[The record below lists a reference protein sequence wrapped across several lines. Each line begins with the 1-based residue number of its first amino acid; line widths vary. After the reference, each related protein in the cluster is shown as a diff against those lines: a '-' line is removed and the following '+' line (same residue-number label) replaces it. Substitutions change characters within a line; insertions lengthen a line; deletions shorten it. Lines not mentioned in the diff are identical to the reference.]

1 MGSTASE
8 GGIVTGSRFIIYAA
22 RAGAKSFFEGISDPT
37 FFMTINKILDNSYY
51 KQYED
56 PKHGEVFTFE
66 SLRDFVVHPEGL
78 DIPDWLPFM
87 KALQA
92 QDNGSA
98 AKDLYWRMVK
108 FDEMLDPLVG
118 SEHELGPTVKVG
130 MPSPNLAGRR
140 GKEQVADWPLVSNRL
155 SSNSQVRIVRR
166 LKRDHPELAQS
177 LARGEFDSAR
187 AAGIAAGFVK
197 PSPPSLQLKDPAPTA
212 QKLLAKKG
220 KAWCLQLLEELSGL
234 LEEPVSE

>member
-1 MGSTASE
+1 M
-8 GGIVTGSRFIIYAA
+8 IGSRFIVYAA
-22 RAGAKSFFEGISDPT
+22 RAGARSFFEGISDPT
-37 FFMTINKILDNSYY
+37 FFMTINKILDDGYY

-56 PKHGEVFTFE
+56 PKHGEVFAFE

-108 FDEMLDPLVG
+108 LDEMLDPLIGFV
-118 SEHELGPTVKVG
+118 SDLGPPPEAGLANPSGKKRNDLDYHGNVG
-130 MPSPNLAGRR
+130 QQGNSS
-140 GKEQVADWPLVSNRL
+140 EYVA
-155 SSNSQVRIVRR
+155 RR
-166 LKRDHPELAQS
+166 LKRDAPELAAA
-177 LARGEFDSAR
+177 LARGEFPSAR

-197 PSPPSLQLKDPAPTA
+197 PSPPSLQLKEPLPTA

-220 KAWCLQLLEELSGL
+220 QEWCLQLLEELSEL
-234 LEEPVSE
+234 VL

>member
-1 MGSTASE
+1 MGRTSSE

-22 RAGAKSFFEGISDPT
+22 RAGARSFFEGISDPT
-37 FFMTINKILDNSYY
+37 FFMTINKILDDGYY

-66 SLRDFVVHPEGL
+66 SLRDFVVHSEGL

-108 FDEMLDPLVG
+108 LDEMLDPLIGFSLSMDSSRFAKTGDNQHTLAKAGPDIVRTLAEVG
-118 SEHELGPTVKVG
+118 GNSAAYLAARLKK
-130 MPSPNLAGRR
+130 AGRDDLLKQIGP
-140 GKEQVADWPLVSNRL
+140 GKQHQS
-155 SSNSQVRIVRR
+155 VR
-166 LKRDHPELAQS
+166 
-177 LARGEFDSAR
+177 SA
-187 AAGIAAGFVK
+187 AVEAGIITSF
-197 PSPPSLQLKDPAPTA
+197 PSIALKDPAPTA
-212 QKLLAKKG
+212 QKLLDKKG
-220 KAWCLQLLEELSGL
+220 QEWCLQLLEELSEL
-234 LEEPVSE
+234 VL

>member
-1 MGSTASE
+1 M
-8 GGIVTGSRFIIYAA
+8 TGSRFIIYAA
-22 RAGAKSFFEGISDPT
+22 RAGARSFFEGISDPT
-37 FFMTINKILDNSYY
+37 FFMTINKILDNGYY

-108 FDEMLDPLVG
+108 LDVMLDPLVG
-118 SEHELGPTVKVG
+118 SVPKLGNASFDG
-130 MPSPNLAGRR
+130 MPPLNPAGVNQHSKGAGRIPDHD
-140 GKEQVADWPLVSNRL
+140 KVS
-155 SSNSQVRIVRR
+155 SSWGTSEEYVVRR
-166 LKRDHPELAQS
+166 LKRDAPELAVA
-177 LARGEFDSAR
+177 LARGDFPSAR
-187 AAGIAAGFVK
+187 AAGIAAGFIK

-220 KAWCLQLLEELSGL
+220 QTWCLQLLEELSEL
-234 LEEPVSE
+234 VL

>member
-1 MGSTASE
+1 MSGTHFT
-8 GGIVTGSRFIIYAA
+8 VYAA
-22 RAGAKSFFEGISDPT
+22 RYGAKGFFEGISDPT
-37 FFMTINKILDNSYY
+37 FFLAINKILDNDYY

-56 PKHGEVFTFE
+56 PRHGEVFTFE

-78 DIPDWLPFM
+78 DIPNWTPFM

-108 FDEMLDPLVG
+108 IDAMLDPLVG
-118 SEHELGPTVKVG
+118 SVCGLGVAPHEG
-130 MPSPNLAGRR
+130 MPPLNPVGINQHSGPQERIGYDGNVSSR
-140 GKEQVADWPLVSNRL
+140 G
-155 SSNSQVRIVRR
+155 NSEEYVVRR
-166 LKRDHPELAQS
+166 LKRDAPELAEA
-177 LARGEFDSAR
+177 LARGQFDSAR

-220 KAWCLQLLEELSGL
+220 RAWCLQLLEELSEL
-234 LEEPVSE
+234 IL

>member
-1 MGSTASE
+1 MSGTHF
-8 GGIVTGSRFIIYAA
+8 IVYAA
-22 RAGAKSFFEGISDPT
+22 RHGAKSFFEGISDPT
-37 FFMTINKILDNSYY
+37 FFATINRIFDDGYY
-51 KQYED
+51 KEYKD
-56 PKHGEVFTFE
+56 PRHGEVFCFE
-66 SLRDFVVHPEGL
+66 SLRDFVTSPHGL

-108 FDEMLDPLVG
+108 LDAMLDPLIG
-118 SEHELGPTVKVG
+118 SEHEFGPTVKVG
-130 MPSPNLAGRR
+130 MPSPNLTGRR
-140 GKEQVADWPLVSNRL
+140 GKEQVANPPLVSNKL
-155 SSNSQVRIVRR
+155 SSESQVRIVRR
-166 LKRDHPELAQS
+166 LKRDYPELAQS
-177 LARGEFDSAR
+177 LARGDFPSAR

-220 KAWCLQLLEELSGL
+220 QEWCLQLLEELSEL
-234 LEEPVSE
+234 VL

>member
-1 MGSTASE
+1 MGSTSSE

-51 KQYED
+51 RQYED

-66 SLRDFVVHPEGL
+66 SLRDFVVHSEGL

-92 QDNGSA
+92 QDDGSA
-98 AKDLYWRMVK
+98 AKKLYKRMLDLDNR
-108 FDEMLDPLVG
+108 LDPLVG
-118 SEHELGPTVKVG
+118 SSSRVLR
-130 MPSPNLAGRR
+130 MPGHGEIGNGRKDKSR
-140 GKEQVADWPLVSNRL
+140 VDLIKSTQGGTGQAYLLQR
-155 SSNSQVRIVRR
+155 
-166 LKRDHPELAQS
+166 
-177 LARGEFDSAR
+177 LARDAPEVLERVKSGKIKSAR
-187 AAGIAAGFVK
+187 AAAIEAGIITPF
-197 PSPPSLQLKDPAPTA
+197 PSLQLKDPAPTA